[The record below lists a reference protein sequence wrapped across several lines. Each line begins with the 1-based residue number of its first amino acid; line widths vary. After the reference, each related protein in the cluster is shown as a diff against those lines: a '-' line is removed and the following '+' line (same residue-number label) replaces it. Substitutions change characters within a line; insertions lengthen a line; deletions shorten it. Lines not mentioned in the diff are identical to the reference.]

1 MAEDKLMKRLLGDL
15 GFQIHFGVYLAVNLL
30 LAVINLL
37 TDPSYLWFLW
47 PLAGWGLGVIAH
59 GAAIVYA
66 GRSRLRRIAS

>member
-1 MAEDKLMKRLLGDL
+1 MNRLIGDL
-15 GFQIHFGVYLAVNLL
+15 GFKIHFGVYLAVNLL

-59 GAAIVYA
+59 GAAIVYT
-66 GRSRLRRIAS
+66 GRRRAPIRIAT